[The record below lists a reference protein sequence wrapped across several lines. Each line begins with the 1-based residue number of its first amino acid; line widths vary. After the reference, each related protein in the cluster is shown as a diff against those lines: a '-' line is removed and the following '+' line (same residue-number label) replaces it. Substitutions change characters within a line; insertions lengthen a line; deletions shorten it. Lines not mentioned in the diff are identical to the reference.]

1 MTVPEITV
9 RNLQRKIS
17 VNVAELEEFAGNAM
31 QHSLQLH
38 QRKRT
43 DLRKLNEI
51 FIWLI
56 SDRRMAL
63 LHRKFLGQSGPTDVL
78 TFQHGEIFISVD
90 TARRHARAFGNSFLR
105 ELKLYIVH
113 GLLHLHG
120 FDDQTASEAHKMKTA
135 QEKILA
141 VHCHVERSETS
152 VDFCV
157 PNWKHGQR
165 SFAPLRMTIASRA
178 VGLLDLELHRFEL
191 TAAYVSVF
199 YER

>member
-1 MTVPEITV
+1 MVKNSSRVSKINVPEITV

-17 VNVAELEEFAGNAM
+17 VKVAELEEFAGNAM

-38 QRKRT
+38 PRKRT

-63 LHRKFLGQSGPTDVL
+63 LHRKFLGQSGPTDVM

-113 GLLHLHG
+113 GLLHLQG
-120 FDDQTASEAHKMKTA
+120 FDDQSPVEARRMKNA
-135 QEKILA
+135 QEKIL
-141 VHCHVERSETS
+141 RSAWS
-152 VDFCV
+152 C
-157 PNWKHGQR
+157 
-165 SFAPLRMTIASRA
+165 
-178 VGLLDLELHRFEL
+178 
-191 TAAYVSVF
+191 
-199 YER
+199 